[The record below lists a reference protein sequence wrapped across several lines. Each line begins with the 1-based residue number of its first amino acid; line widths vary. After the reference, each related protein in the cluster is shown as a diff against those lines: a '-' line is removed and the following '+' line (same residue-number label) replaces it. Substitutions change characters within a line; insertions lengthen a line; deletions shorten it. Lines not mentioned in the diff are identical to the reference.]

1 MPTESDRRD
10 RQRLSATPSPT
21 VEQST
26 ADTMKASTSAVCGS
40 TDAIAELREVILT
53 LCDRITLLE
62 ENTNIKHHHL
72 RDKLHLTRKGTSLL
86 AGNVGRAVRDLL
98 WETPRRPARPAQHYQ
113 HHAYPAFHQP
123 TWYLENNVRCSGPEE
138 TMSGGNYTGLDS
150 NLSRFSG
157 WYAAYHGYV
166 SLCVCLSGI
175 VTNTFNVTVLT
186 RRKMRT
192 PVNQILTGLAFSD
205 IITMMSYVPFA
216 LHFYCLHPATHST
229 AEKNSYGWMF
239 FLLFHINLTNVTHT
253 ISIWLCVVLAIVRYL
268 HIRSPTRASSA
279 RFRRITQAKYLVMV
293 VYVCSTVVM
302 IPNYLT
308 NELKA
313 AAAGGGGV
321 RIINESIWVLKSMRL
336 GSNETE
342 TLVLINVWQYAVLAK
357 LAPCFLMSVFGSLL
371 LHQMRNKINQRRDF
385 LKFSLSNSSKLRE
398 HSRTTKML
406 ITVIVLFIVT
416 ELPQGVLIVLS
427 ATQEGFFNT
436 VYLPL
441 GDVMDIMALVNNAI
455 NFVLYCSMSTKFR
468 ETFLCLYCAC
478 RHYPR
483 PEDDHADTQGE
494 NGYVMRD
501 KGDSCC
507 SNNN

>member
-1 MPTESDRRD
+1 MLDISSGHQELEEMLHEDLGD
-10 RQRLSATPSPT
+10 
-21 VEQST
+21 
-26 ADTMKASTSAVCGS
+26 ASLNAVQK
-40 TDAIAELREVILT
+40 
-53 LCDRITLLE
+53 LLE
-62 ENTNIKHHHL
+62 
-72 RDKLHLTRKGTSLL
+72 DLL
-86 AGNVGRAVRDLL
+86 AGRMPSADVACDEALTAVSEKLEQQKEELAHKRTSALWLQYMKMVDILKSSIKAERTGNFDLYL
-98 WETPRRPARPAQHYQ
+98 Q
-113 HHAYPAFHQP
+113 
-123 TWYLENNVRCSGPEE
+123 YLENNVRCAGQEQ
-138 TMSGGNYTGLDS
+138 TMSNFTSPDS

-175 VTNTFNVTVLT
+175 ITNTFNVTVLT

-216 LHFYCLHPATHST
+216 LHFYCLHPTTQST

-253 ISIWLCVVLAIVRYL
+253 VSIWMCVVLAIVRYL

-293 VYVCSTVVM
+293 VYVCSTIVM

-308 NELKA
+308 NELMQMDTSRRDTSA
-313 AAAGGGGV
+313 VVAGGNSSAGGEEGGG

-342 TLVLINVWQYAVLAK
+342 TLVLINVWQFAVLAK
-357 LAPCFLMSVFGSLL
+357 LAPCFFMFIFGSLL

-385 LKFSLSNSSKLRE
+385 LKFSISNSSKLRE

-406 ITVIVLFIVT
+406 IAVIVLFIIT
-416 ELPQGVLIVLS
+416 ELPQGILIVLS
-427 ATQEGFFNT
+427 ATKEGFFNN

-478 RHYPR
+478 RSYR
-483 PEDDHADTQGE
+483 PHDQDDRQEDHAE
-494 NGYVMRD
+494 NGYVLRD
-501 KGDSCC
+501 KADSCC
-507 SNNN
+507 SNN